1 MSHIAIFLPSL
12 GGGGAEGVMVAL
24 ANAFVTQ
31 GHRVDLVLA
40 DAQGVFLKDVDAA
53 VRIIGLNRKR
63 VFRSVLPLASY
74 FRRERPEVIL
84 SALGHANVVAIMARK
99 IARLKSRLVVSE
111 RNSMAQGL
119 GAGRG
124 QILFWLMRRLY
135 PTADLV
141 VCVSQ
146 GVEEQL
152 AQLVGVPRNKLC
164 TIYNPID
171 IEKIHKLMKAPLEHR
186 WFASKDV
193 PVILS
198 VGRLT
203 VQKDYATLLQAF
215 ARLRRDREA
224 RLVIL
229 GEGDERTKLEQLCR
243 DLDILPDVDLP
254 GFQQNPF
261 AWIAA
266 CDLFVMSS
274 AWEGLPNALLQAM
287 ACGAP
292 VVSTDCRTGPDE
304 ILEHGKWG
312 RLVPVGDVAMLAGA
326 MAAALDDRSPPDVE
340 LRADVFRIERVVA
353 RFAEALDL
361 PHSTGSSAM
370 GISQGTVA
378 T

>member
-1 MSHIAIFLPSL
+1 
-12 GGGGAEGVMVAL
+12 MVAL
-24 ANAFVTQ
+24 ANAFAAQ

-40 DAQGVFLKDVDAA
+40 DARGVFLKDVDAA

-63 VFRSVLPLASY
+63 VFNSLLPLASY

-84 SALGHANVVAIMARK
+84 SALGHANVVAIMARA

-135 PTADLV
+135 PSADMV
-141 VCVSQ
+141 VCVSR

-152 AQLVGVPRNKLC
+152 AHLVGVPREKLC

-171 IEKIHKLMKAPLEHR
+171 LEKIRELANIPPDHR
-186 WFASKDV
+186 WLASKEV

-203 VQKDYATLLQAF
+203 VQKDYETLLRAF
-215 ARLRRDREA
+215 VQLRQDREA

-229 GEGDERTKLEQLCR
+229 GEGDERARLEQLCR
-243 DLDILPDVDLP
+243 DLDIEPHVDLP

-261 AWIAA
+261 AWMAA

-292 VVSTDCRTGPDE
+292 IVSTDCRTGPDE

-326 MAAALDDRSPPDVE
+326 MAAALDDRPPPDVR
-340 LRADVFRIERVVA
+340 LRADAFRIERVVA
-353 RFAEALDL
+353 RFAEALGL

-370 GISQGTVA
+370 GTKSQGTVA